1 MPEEGV
7 HLYDV
12 LLLLSTI
19 KALHPTQKV
28 RHRPNIGI
36 SKLAMVLA
44 SIDQIAIALSTTPTL
59 ISFPTDTVPA
69 LAARPQQADL
79 IYQAKRRPPEKP
91 LILMGAS
98 LQDLL
103 PYVLGDADALK
114 IWQATAQKHWPGQLT
129 LVLPASDRTP
139 PTLNPQATGTLGIR
153 VPNHPAALAL
163 LARTGPLAT
172 TSANLSGQPPL
183 TEPQKIAQTFP
194 TALILFV
201 PAELTA
207 EPSGQPSTVAKWTVG
222 GWEILRQGKV
232 QI

>member
-1 MPEEGV
+1 
-7 HLYDV
+7 
-12 LLLLSTI
+12 
-19 KALHPTQKV
+19 
-28 RHRPNIGI
+28 
-36 SKLAMVLA
+36 MVLA

-69 LAARPQQADL
+69 LATRPQQADL
-79 IYQAKRRPPEKP
+79 IYKAKRRPSEKP

-103 PYVLGDADALK
+103 PYVLGDADAFSV
-114 IWQATAQKHWPGQLT
+114 WQAIAQKHWPGQLT

-139 PTLNPQATGTLGIR
+139 SALNLEATGTIGIR
-153 VPNHPAALAL
+153 VPHHPAALAL

-183 TEPQKIAQTFP
+183 TEPQAIAQAFP
-194 TALILFV
+194 TALVLSV
-201 PAELTA
+201 PAELA
-207 EPSGQPSTVAKWTVG
+207 IDPSGQPSTVAKWTAG
-222 GWEILRQGKV
+222 RWEILRQGKV